1 MLGSDRVL
9 SRRQERFD
17 MKNKGRPSRID
28 IRADN
33 RRFGPSQRLKGAVYM
48 VEPGSLRTLANGEVR
63 EYYLSIGICMPFS
76 LAILLA
82 AVYPASA
89 CLTIPIPGS
98 AVNTRSSLAAASGVP
113 SATRHIPA

>member
-33 RRFGPSQRLKGAVYM
+33 GRFGPSQRLKGAVYM

-82 AVYPASA
+82 AVYLRPHAS
-89 CLTIPIPGS
+89 LSLSPDQ
-98 AVNTRSSLAAASGVP
+98 RSIRVQVWPLP
-113 SATRHIPA
+113 R

>member
-1 MLGSDRVL
+1 MLGSDRVW

-33 RRFGPSQRLKGAVYM
+33 GRLGPSQRLKGAVYM

-76 LAILLA
+76 IAILLA
-82 AVYPASA
+82 AVYHPYA
-89 CLTIPIPGS
+89 CLTIHIPGS
-98 AVNTRSSLAAASGVP
+98 PFNTRSILTHAAGEP
-113 SATRHIPA
+113 PCT

>member
-9 SRRQERFD
+9 SRRQERFN

-33 RRFGPSQRLKGAVYM
+33 GRFGPSQRLKGALYM

-76 LAILLA
+76 LATLLA

-89 CLTIPIPGS
+89 CLTIPIPACS
-98 AVNTRSSLAAASGVP
+98 LTTRSTPPAASCLP
-113 SATRHIPA
+113 CPTTPI